1 MMNIRKVLIRYILNI
16 GAVLSGEGCEV
27 HPDCERI
34 LLTEEEIRAKVQEL
48 GRRIS
53 SDYAGKEVLLIGI
66 LKGAM
71 IFLADLVREIT
82 VPTQFDFMAVSS
94 YGSSSKSS
102 GEVRILK
109 DLEYGVEGRN
119 IILVEDIVDTG
130 LTLNYLAE
138 NLMSR
143 DPASVKICTLLDKP
157 SRRVE
162 PVEIDYKGFVIRDDF
177 VVGYGL
183 DYSDRYR
190 NFPCIMVLSP
200 KVYINEGE

>member
-1 MMNIRKVLIRYILNI
+1 MIDIRTVLILHILNI

-48 GRRIS
+48 GKRIS

-102 GEVRILK
+102 GEV
-109 DLEYGVEGRN
+109 
-119 IILVEDIVDTG
+119 EDIVDTG
-130 LTLNYLAE
+130 LTLNYLAG

-200 KVYINEGE
+200 KVYMNEGE